1 MIQDLF
7 SNGIVRLY
15 HISTT
20 YICQVCKKCLTSC
33 GFFIKI
39 FLCDVATVAFHS
51 PGNDQLAYRDYT
63 TKLNKSYIGR
73 DIA

>member
-1 MIQDLF
+1 VD
-7 SNGIVRLY
+7 
-15 HISTT
+15 
-20 YICQVCKKCLTSC
+20 
-33 GFFIKI
+33 
-39 FLCDVATVAFHS
+39 FHS